1 MSGRLPSASL
11 AGPRRLR
18 KAERGI
24 EELRRI
30 GPEGWVY
37 VGDWSSEVFTTSV
50 SPPWQ
55 NSYTFVPGRRVAFRW
70 GIDGTFE
77 MEGVFDL
84 TAGAATGDVAF
95 TLPPEYLGVFVE
107 DFIPLELATGVW
119 SAAVI
124 TVDGDTGDVTL
135 FWPIVADPI
144 P

>member
-1 MSGRLPSASL
+1 MSRLPSASL

-18 KAERGI
+18 KTERAV

-37 VGDWSSEVFTTSV
+37 VGDWPSEAFTTSI
-50 SPPWQ
+50 SPPWE
-55 NSYTFVPGRRVAFRW
+55 NSYTNVAGRRVRFRW

-77 MEGVFDL
+77 MDGVFDL
-84 TAGAATGDVAF
+84 TAGAVTGDVAF
-95 TLPPEYLGVFVE
+95 TLPPEYLGWFE
-107 DFIPLELATGVW
+107 ESFIPLELDVGVW

-124 TVDGDTGDVTL
+124 TIDGDTGEVVL
-135 FWPIVADPI
+135 HWPIVADAI